1 MRAQQTDAPGNPYM
15 WPAFI
20 RTTTFGE
27 HAEVLATLAVAYEQ
41 RTANLLALLSV
52 PTLDR
57 ATHEQL
63 LAVVTARLGLEPAQ

>member
-52 PTLDR
+52 PGLDHDLHQR
-57 ATHEQL
+57 V
-63 LAVVTARLGLEPAQ
+63 LAEVTARLGLDPAQ